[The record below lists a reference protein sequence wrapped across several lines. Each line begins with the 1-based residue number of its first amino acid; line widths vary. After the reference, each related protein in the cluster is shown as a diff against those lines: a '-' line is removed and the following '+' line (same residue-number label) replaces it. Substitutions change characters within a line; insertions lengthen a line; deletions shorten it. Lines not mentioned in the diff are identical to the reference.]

1 MILRRP
7 VIIDVVSVIKVKTR
21 HSAPVIQFIIS
32 SIERTQPHTVS
43 PRHSD
48 AFDEITLLENEE

>member
-1 MILRRP
+1 LRRP